1 MLRTSEAPPTAV
13 DPAELARRIGAGD
26 RQAEGLLVQT
36 YQRPLLEI
44 LRHRTRDPELALD
57 LLQDTLA
64 IIIERLRGEG
74 LENPEKL
81 VPFMHRTAHNLV
93 IAHFRK
99 ETRRRTQADTELVE
113 IQSNQQAGE
122 LEELLKQEEGQLVR
136 GLLDEMRTPR
146 DREILLR
153 FYVWEQDKLIVCQ
166 AMELSGDQFDR
177 VVSRAR
183 QRFRGLAEQMLE
195 NHT

>member
-1 MLRTSEAPPTAV
+1 
-13 DPAELARRIGAGD
+13 
-26 RQAEGLLVQT
+26 
-36 YQRPLLEI
+36 
-44 LRHRTRDPELALD
+44 
-57 LLQDTLA
+57 
-64 IIIERLRGEG
+64 
-74 LENPEKL
+74 
-81 VPFMHRTAHNLV
+81 MHRTAHNLV